1 MFFEG
6 IYVLRIHIIHAWVY
20 LLIPLFGNM
29 RGESGGDVIGRLGG
43 KDLNEDGRII
53 NLVIVGSSRF
63 YDFSVVEEAIEEWT
77 RKEAHPDLVIT
88 GGASGV
94 DYLVERWAEN
104 NNVPHAVF
112 NEEWGAP
119 RKGLEDAGRREAPTS
134 LTHRLLDVATHL
146 IAFPSP
152 TSKWTRIIID
162 MAEEREIPS
171 YVVEVD

>member
-1 MFFEG
+1 MHGF
-6 IYVLRIHIIHAWVY
+6 IISHH
-20 LLIPLFGNM
+20 LFINKM
-29 RGESGGDVIGRLGG
+29 GESGSDVLGRLGG

-77 RKEAHPDLVIT
+77 QKEAHPDLIIT

-119 RKGLEDAGRREAPTS
+119 RKGLEDTGRHEAPSS
-134 LTHRLLDVATHL
+134 LTHRLLDAATDI

-152 TSKWTRIIID
+152 TSKWTRIVIE
-162 MAEEREIPS
+162 MAEERGIPFTI
-171 YVVEVD
+171 VEVD